1 MANYNSVGFEYVR
14 ITGGFWKKRQEI
26 NRDVTADAVYR
37 RFQDTGRFAALACA
51 WREGMPDRPHYFWDS
66 DVAKWIEGAAYI
78 LEAGRDEELERRC
91 DEAIADITA
100 HQDET
105 GYFNSYFLSVA
116 PDARFT
122 DREKHELYC
131 AGHLIEAAVAYA
143 HATGKDALLRAMIR
157 YADYI
162 YQVFYIER
170 SAAFDAG
177 GHPEIELALVRLY
190 DATGER
196 KYLELARHFLDMR
209 GRSERDRPIAPFAN
223 MYYDQSHK
231 PLLEQE
237 TPEGH
242 AVRALYIYSAMAD
255 IASRMDDPAYFQA
268 ASRLFEHIVARRMYI
283 TGATGSTHIG
293 EAFTVDYH
301 LPNSTAYAETCASIA
316 LALFAR
322 RMMETEADAIYA
334 DTIERAMYNGA
345 LAGVSLDG
353 KAFFYENPL
362 EIDPAFADVNTSTEE
377 KQHMP
382 IMQRKAVFDCS
393 CCPPNILRFIASI
406 AQSFYTV
413 SDQDGT
419 VFVHQYAQSE
429 ADLGAGRIAQVTDY
443 PVSGR
448 IVLSIEGGIR
458 RVALRIP
465 LWCRTF
471 TLSVPYEMQGDYV
484 YADVPEDGK
493 IVLDIPMEVQLI
505 EANAAMQDNAWR
517 VAVMRGPVVYC
528 AEGIDNGEKLR
539 SLSLVS
545 GEPFTQEQSDV
556 FGLPVLRTRGLRK
569 RSSAELYARYSE
581 SYEDTEITLIPYYAY
596 ANRGVSEMNVWLHIL
611 PLMI

>member
-1 MANYNSVGFEYVR
+1 
-14 ITGGFWKKRQEI
+14 
-26 NRDVTADAVYR
+26 
-37 RFQDTGRFAALACA
+37 
-51 WREGMPDRPHYFWDS
+51 
-66 DVAKWIEGAAYI
+66 
-78 LEAGRDEELERRC
+78 
-91 DEAIADITA
+91 
-100 HQDET
+100 
-105 GYFNSYFLSVA
+105 FLSVA

-301 LPNSTAYAETCASIA
+301 LPNRTAYAETCASIA

-322 RMMETEADAIYA
+322 RMMETRADAVYA
-334 DTIERAMYNGA
+334 DTVERVMYNGA

-353 KAFFYENPL
+353 ASFFYENPL
-362 EIDPAFADVNTSTEE
+362 EIDPAFADVNASTEE

-393 CCPPNILRFIASI
+393 CCPPNIVRFIASI

-413 SDQDGT
+413 SEADGT
-419 VFVHQYAQSE
+419 VFVHQYAQST
-429 ADLGAGRIAQVTDY
+429 ADLGIGRLTQETDY
-443 PVSGR
+443 PADGR
-448 IVLSIEGGIR
+448 ITLRIEGGIR

-471 TLSVPYEMQGDYV
+471 TLSVPYKMTDDYV
-484 YADVPEDGK
+484 YMDVPESGE

-505 EANAAMQDNAWR
+505 EANAAVQNNAWR

-539 SLSLVS
+539 SLSLVA
-545 GEPFTQEQSDV
+545 GAAFTQEPCEL
-556 FGLPVLRTRGLRK
+556 FGLPVLRTRGLR
-569 RSSAELYARYSE
+569 RTGPMGLYARYHRE
-581 SYEDTEITLIPYYAY
+581 YEEAEITLIPYYAF
-596 ANRGVSEMNVWLHIL
+596 ANRGESEMNVWLHIL
-611 PLMI
+611 PSPI

>member
-1 MANYNSVGFEYVR
+1 MANYNSVGFEHVR

-143 HATGKDALLRAMIR
+143 HATDKDALLRAMIR

-162 YQVFYIER
+162 YRVFYIER

-196 KYLELARHFLDMR
+196 KYLELARHFLDQR
-209 GRSERDRPIAPFAN
+209 GRSGRDGPIAPFAN
-223 MYYDQSHK
+223 MRYDQSHR

-419 VFVHQYAQSE
+419 VFVHQYAQST
-429 ADLGAGRIAQVTDY
+429 ADLGIGRLTQETDY
-443 PVSGR
+443 PADGR
-448 IVLSIEGGIR
+448 ITLRIEGGIR

-471 TLSVPYEMQGDYV
+471 TLSVPYKMTDDYV
-484 YADVPEDGK
+484 YMDVPESGE

-505 EANAAMQDNAWR
+505 EANAAVQNNAWR

-539 SLSLVS
+539 SLSLVA
-545 GEPFTQEQSDV
+545 GAAFTQEPCEL
-556 FGLPVLRTRGLRK
+556 FGLPVLRTRGLR
-569 RSSAELYARYSE
+569 RTGPMGLYARYHRE
-581 SYEDTEITLIPYYAY
+581 YEEAEITLIPYYAF
-596 ANRGVSEMNVWLHIL
+596 ANRGESEMNVWLHIL
-611 PLMI
+611 PSPI